1 MVFAFNLSNLE
12 VTLKVWFTVERSD
25 VTQKDLDIEGHE
37 IVEDIAADWSS
48 GTEEAVGVTKTK
60 LLFHLRKVIK

>member
-1 MVFAFNLSNLE
+1 M
-12 VTLKVWFTVERSD
+12 
-25 VTQKDLDIEGHE
+25 TQKDLDIEGHE

-60 LLFHLRKVIK
+60 FLFHLRKVIK